1 MKFSKSIFAIDSHTM
16 GEPTRVVIAGVPS
29 IPGNSMME
37 KKIYLEKEL
46 DYVRKLLM
54 LEPRGHSG
62 MFGSILTQPVNPSA
76 DLGVVFMDTKGYLN
90 MCGHGVIGTVTV
102 ALEMGFMSMKKP
114 ITEVILDTPAGLVK
128 TQAKISHDRVEEV
141 TFQGVPSFVFK
152 ADHKVLLPEVGEI
165 NVDIA
170 FGGNFFGIVSAKD
183 LGIRVERKN
192 ISRLIYLGMRLRE
205 ELNKSIKVIHP
216 ENKYINSIDLIEIY
230 DLPTDSEANLKN
242 CVIFGKGQIDR
253 SPCGTGTSAKL
264 AALYSKGKIK
274 INEEFVYESILGTKF
289 KGRID
294 NEAKVGDFPAI
305 VPKITGS
312 AYITGFQQFVV
323 DENDPLK
330 YGFTLMEDFK

>member
-16 GEPTRVVIAGVPS
+16 GEPTRVVIAGIPF

-62 MFGSILTQPVNPSA
+62 MFGSTLTQPVNPSA
-76 DLGVVFMDTKGYLN
+76 DLGVVFMDTGGYLN

-102 ALEMGFMSMKKP
+102 AIEMGFISMKKP

-152 ADHKVLLPEVGEI
+152 SGHKVLLPEVGEI
-165 NVDIA
+165 SVDIV

-183 LGIRVERKN
+183 LGIKVGREN

-230 DLPTDSEANLKN
+230 DLPTDSEADLKN
-242 CVIFGKGQIDR
+242 CVIFGEGQVDR
-253 SPCGTGTSAKL
+253 SPCGTGTCAKL
-264 AALYSKGKIK
+264 AVLYNAGKIK
-274 INEEFVYESILGTKF
+274 LNENFTHESILGTIF
-289 KGRID
+289 IGRVIS
-294 NEAKVGDFPAI
+294 ETKVGDFSAI
-305 VPKITGS
+305 IPEITGS
-312 AYITGFQQFVV
+312 AYITGVQQFVV

-330 YGFTLMEDFK
+330 YGFIL

>member
-216 ENKYINSIDLIEIY
+216 ENKYINSIDLIEVY
-230 DLPTDSEANLKN
+230 DMPTDSKANQKN
-242 CVIFGKGQIDR
+242 CVIFGNGQIDR
-253 SPCGTGTSAKL
+253 SPCGTGTCAKMVD
-264 AALYSKGKIK
+264 LYSKGKLK
-274 INEEFVYESILGTKF
+274 INEKFINESIMGSIF
-289 KGRID
+289 KGRIVR
-294 NEAKVGDFPAI
+294 ETKVGNFTAI
-305 VPKITGS
+305 IPEITGS
-312 AYITGFQQFVV
+312 AYVTGLQQFVV

-330 YGFTLMEDFK
+330 YGFTL

>member
-16 GEPTRVVIAGVPS
+16 GEPTRVVIAGIPS

-62 MFGSILTQPVNPSA
+62 MFGSTLTQPVNPSA
-76 DLGVVFMDTKGYLN
+76 DLGVVFMDTGGYLN

-102 ALEMGFMSMKKP
+102 ALEMGFISMKKP

-152 ADHKVLLPEVGEI
+152 SGHKVLLPEVGEI
-165 NVDIA
+165 SVDIV

-183 LGIRVERKN
+183 LGIKVGREN

-230 DLPTDSEANLKN
+230 DLPTDSEADLKN
-242 CVIFGKGQIDR
+242 CVIFGEGQVDR
-253 SPCGTGTSAKL
+253 SPCGTGTCAKL
-264 AALYSKGKIK
+264 AVLYNAGKIK
-274 INEEFVYESILGTKF
+274 LNENFTHESILGTIF
-289 KGRID
+289 IGRVIS
-294 NEAKVGDFPAI
+294 ETKVGDFSAI
-305 VPKITGS
+305 IPEITGS
-312 AYITGFQQFVV
+312 AYITGVQQFVV

-330 YGFTLMEDFK
+330 YGFIL